1 MMRTRLSTVFK
12 EKMCIACLML
22 FFVATVCVSCS
33 EDGPAEPLK
42 DYNMPSQI
50 RIDVTDE
57 IPVVVTSSAE
67 FNRLFGDV
75 KKQMGKIDF
84 GKYDMVYVQG
94 VSSSGIN
101 DITTQ
106 WDMDHV
112 PYILKIDIRQ
122 NFTTEMERWSR
133 GFLLAKTGNNISV
146 KTEVIYSK

>member
-1 MMRTRLSTVFK
+1 MMRIRFSTVFK

-22 FFVATVCVSCS
+22 FFVAAVCVSCS
-33 EDGPAEPLK
+33 EDGPAEPLT

-75 KKQMGKIDF
+75 KKEMGKIDF
-84 GKYDMVYVQG
+84 EKYDLVYVQG

-101 DITTQ
+101 DISTQ

-122 NFTTEMERWSR
+122 DFTTETERWNR
-133 GFLLAKTGNNISV
+133 GFLLAKTGNNTSV
-146 KTEVIYSK
+146 KTEVTYSK